1 MGDAQAPGGYFVGRP
16 ASYGDKQQD
25 AADAQNKESAP
36 AENLELQQGQA
47 PAPGGQKKTGFLG
60 NLFSCFSG
68 GRVES

>member
-16 ASYGDKQQD
+16 ANYEDKQRD
-25 AADAQNKESAP
+25 AAADAQTKESAP
-36 AENLELQQGQA
+36 AAGSENQA
-47 PAPGGQKKTGFLG
+47 PAPGGHKKTGFLG